1 MKLSFGP
8 VFAVLSLIGLL
19 VLPAVA
25 AQAVSFQAKQ
35 VMLEHPANGK
45 LLKLD
50 DNPGYWYQGIMRN
63 IAGSAP
69 SI

>member
-1 MKLSFGP
+1 MKLSLGP
-8 VFAVLSLIGLL
+8 VGAVLSFIGLL
-19 VLPAVA
+19 VIPAAA

-50 DNPGYWYQGIMRN
+50 DNPWLLVSGLQ
-63 IAGSAP
+63 
-69 SI
+69 